1 MLEDIQKI
9 RLLTAAVNMQNIIA
23 TLDIDLEYQ
32 ALIDLYGSRTK
43 TLLDKVQA
51 LVDVNAEP
59 RVAGDFT
66 LQSQLDDVD
75 DLFTSLNQTICQ
87 IDKLIVQI
95 NNNLNL
101 NNNLNITAKRRK
113 QEKSHDLSN

>member
-1 MLEDIQKI
+1 MLEDIQKL
-9 RLLTAAVNMQNIIA
+9 RLLTAAVNLQNIIA

-43 TLLDKVQA
+43 TLLDELQA
-51 LVDVNAEP
+51 LEGVNAEP

-66 LQSQLDDVD
+66 LQSQLDDGGD
-75 DLFTSLNQTICQ
+75 IFTSLNQKICQ
-87 IDKLIVQI
+87 IDILIVQI
-95 NNNLNL
+95 

-113 QEKSHDLSN
+113 QEKSHDLSI